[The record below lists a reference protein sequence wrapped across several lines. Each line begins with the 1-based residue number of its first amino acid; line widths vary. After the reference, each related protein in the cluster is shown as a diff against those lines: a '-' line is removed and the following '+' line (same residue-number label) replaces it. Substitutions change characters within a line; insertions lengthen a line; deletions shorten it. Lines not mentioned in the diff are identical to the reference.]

1 MRRARLAHPRR
12 HARGANKPVAYA
24 PNPRF
29 LIAEPPDT
37 GGSVFPNECKRT
49 KSARPAP
56 HLTFATQSDANTGVF
71 HSTKGLRQGPG
82 PAKQCAKPR
91 SAKLRLASRLPQP
104 GTMGSGV
111 QFCEYSACKAV
122 CIRIGSVNQRLQAH
136 IYCVLEQTSR
146 SDGTQARASR
156 AQRRESIASE
166 PVCCKIAAVPTAPR
180 C

>member
-12 HARGANKPVAYA
+12 HARGASKPVVYA
-24 PNPRF
+24 PNPSF

-37 GGSVFPNECKRT
+37 GGSVFPNEHERT

-56 HLTFATQSDANTGVF
+56 RLSFTTRPDANTGVF

-91 SAKLRLASRLPQP
+91 SAELRLASRLPQTGP
-104 GTMGSGV
+104 IGSGV
-111 QFCEYSACKAV
+111 HFCEYSARQAV
-122 CIRIGSVNQRLQAH
+122 CIRIESVNQHLQAH
-136 IYCVLEQTSR
+136 IHCVLEQASR
-146 SDGTQARASR
+146 SDGTQTRASG
-156 AQRRESIASE
+156 AQRRESIASG
-166 PVCCKIAAVPTAPR
+166 PVCCKIAAVPTATR